1 MAGQREQQ
9 RPIDEVRWSGPAT
22 GDAAEIVSASL
33 ARPTFR
39 SAWGKGWLYRAYV
52 TWQERLYCVVT
63 YYVGDEMRAGR
74 ITALKGE

>member
-1 MAGQREQQ
+1 VGGSHRQDGGE
-9 RPIDEVRWSGPAT
+9 DLRWKGPAT
-22 GDAAEIVSASL
+22 GDAAAIVEASL
-33 ARPTFR
+33 ACPTFR
-39 SAWGKGWLYRAYV
+39 CAMGKGWVYRAYV